1 MATPNFDQEFREI
14 VELNWIRPAASDP
27 RVKQLVRWIILGD
40 PIEEFESGQD
50 FYSLMK
56 YVRDEHG
63 LEEDEFNQMMEICET
78 EVIKERR
85 DG

>member
-1 MATPNFDQEFREI
+1 
-14 VELNWIRPAASDP
+14 
-27 RVKQLVRWIILGD
+27 
-40 PIEEFESGQD
+40 
-50 FYSLMK
+50 LMK